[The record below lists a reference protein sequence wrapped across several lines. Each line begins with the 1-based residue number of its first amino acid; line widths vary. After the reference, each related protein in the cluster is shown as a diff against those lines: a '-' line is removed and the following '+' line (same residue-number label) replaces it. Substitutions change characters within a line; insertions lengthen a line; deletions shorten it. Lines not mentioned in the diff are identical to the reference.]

1 MPPIDLDGGMSGD
14 VDRLSALLSQPAVD
28 PAVPEKKD
36 TVVVA
41 EPKPVRTAQRNTV
54 QPTQA
59 QDAPPDD
66 QGTSGEDEGDDSA
79 PPTIEAPASWDAE
92 AKLKW
97 AKLPDDLKALVT
109 ARENDRENAT
119 KQRLNEAAEIRKR
132 AEEAETV
139 TATARSAYE
148 QRLGLLAKQLEAT
161 IPAEFQS
168 LRSQADLAAL
178 AAKDPAAYTRFM
190 AWRDMASGIVRE
202 MEQAK
207 ATREAADTEK
217 QNALVTREAKALV
230 EKWPELLDPVKSVA
244 IKAEI
249 STTLKDFGFTDQEI
263 GGIADH
269 RILLF
274 ARKYM
279 EGQKALTALETAKGK
294 LEAKKL
300 PKVLKPSAGEGAG
313 SQTAM
318 TQAQRHKVAKS
329 GDQGL
334 TVAALERM
342 LSTPQ

>member
-1 MPPIDLDGGMSGD
+1 MPPIEGLDGGMNSD
-14 VDRLSALLSQPAVD
+14 VARLSALLANPAPV
-28 PAVPEKKD
+28 EG
-36 TVVVA
+36 A
-41 EPKPVRTAQRNTV
+41 EPKTEAEVPVTPKAARAPQRNTV
-54 QPTQA
+54 QPQA
-59 QDAPPDD
+59 QEPAPAEE
-66 QGTSGEDEGDDSA
+66 QTSGEDEGDEPETA
-79 PPTIEAPASWDAE
+79 IEAPASWDAE

-132 AEEAETV
+132 AEESEAV
-139 TATARSAYE
+139 TSTARSAYE

-190 AWRDMASGIVRE
+190 AWRDMAGGVVRE

-207 ATREAADTEK
+207 QAREEADTKK
-217 QNALVTREAKALV
+217 QTDLVTREAKALV
-230 EKWPELLDPVKSVA
+230 EKWPELADPVKSIA

-279 EGQKALTALETAKGK
+279 EGQKALKALDSAKGK
-294 LEAKKL
+294 LEGKKL
-300 PKVLKPSAGEGAG
+300 PKVLKPGAGEGTG
-313 SQTAM
+313 SQTTL
-318 TQAQRHKVAKS
+318 TQAQRHKVARS
-329 GDQGL
+329 GDQGA